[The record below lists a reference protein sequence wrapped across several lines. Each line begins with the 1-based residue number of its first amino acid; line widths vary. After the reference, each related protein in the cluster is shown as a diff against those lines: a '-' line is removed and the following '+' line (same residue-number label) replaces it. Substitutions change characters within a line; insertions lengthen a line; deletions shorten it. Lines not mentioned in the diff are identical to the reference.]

1 MVTIGARTRHDRTVY
16 PADLLAQMPFA
27 VLAGVELGSATA
39 GEVTGRLPWAPQ
51 RCTAGGVLHG
61 GALMTLADTVGA
73 VCAFLNLPPDA
84 STSTLASA
92 TSLLRAVRGGTAH
105 ATARPLHVGRS
116 TVVVLTEVTD
126 DDGRPV
132 ASVTQTQAVLGRG

>member
-1 MVTIGARTRHDRTVY
+1 MD
-16 PADLLAQMPFA
+16 PAALLAQMPFA
-27 VLAGVELGSATA
+27 VTAGVELGSATPA
-39 GEVTGRLPWAPQ
+39 EVTGRLPWAPE

-73 VCAFLNLPPDA
+73 VCAFLNLPPGA
-84 STSTLASA
+84 TTSTLASA
-92 TSLLRAVRGGTAH
+92 TSLLRAVRGGAAH

-116 TVVVLTEVTD
+116 TIVVLTEVTD

-132 ASVTQTQAVLGRG
+132 ASVTQTQAVLGLA